1 MDTKYEPELD
11 ENYTKYIN
19 ILKIYYDKNS
29 ICPTNNKLELHKEY
43 NNNNILIKCDDDKF
57 NFEIKLPEYHNI
69 YDELIKLRLSRDKCL
84 QELKNNIIYEKN
96 IDNFNKYKQL
106 YMTNI
111 KQIESY
117 NNILNEDDKHIINLD
132 SEIIKIKDNINNIF
146 KERKECFSKLE
157 KIDKKKKKKII
168 ELFSKKYP
176 LSDTEI
182 DKNRK
187 SLNITYNNLKYWL
200 LWLSKVKDYVI
211 NMKLYNN
218 KYHKYEDIL
227 NNIFEKNKSFIFVK
241 PVINNLSKSSK
252 IQNKYSNIKNI
263 KNIKN
268 KTSGLKNKII

>member
-1 MDTKYEPELD
+1 M
-11 ENYTKYIN
+11 
-19 ILKIYYDKNS
+19 
-29 ICPTNNKLELHKEY
+29 
-43 NNNNILIKCDDDKF
+43 
-57 NFEIKLPEYHNI
+57 
-69 YDELIKLRLSRDKCL
+69 
-84 QELKNNIIYEKN
+84 
-96 IDNFNKYKQL
+96 
-106 YMTNI
+106 
-111 KQIESY
+111 
-117 NNILNEDDKHIINLD
+117 
-132 SEIIKIKDNINNIF
+132 
-146 KERKECFSKLE
+146 
-157 KIDKKKKKKII
+157 KKKII

-268 KTSGLKNKII
+268 KTSGLKNKNI